1 MKRKIAFNDYG
12 FTSFLTVIF
21 LCILG
26 LGGGC
31 LFLVENASALYV
43 PSISVSTNALNSV
56 NGNAVLNSVNK
67 TTEIPVN
74 LTVQTNHRTGYTATM
89 SAETNETALV
99 NASSA
104 NNAKINSITS
114 PLGLANFPT
123 NSWGYKLSTE
133 TTYSPIP
140 GVGNP
145 ANLINT
151 SGKTDGLDSRVI
163 NVGMNLSQNLESG
176 RYVNKLVFSVVTNP
190 YEKEAV
196 LTAGPDFIQ
205 KVTALDTN
213 QTYDVWNENMG
224 KKENVRA
231 FRRSH
236 VAPAAVPANAVNVED
251 NASSDYEIK
260 VWFDAAEGVMYYW
273 APIEKIYLNQ
283 NASRMFMHFTKLT
296 ELELSGF
303 DTSRVENMTYMFRSL
318 HSMKSLDLSSFSTP
332 KLKDMTGMFYA
343 AIGLKTLN
351 FGNNFDTS
359 NVVSMSHIFLDA
371 NNLEYLDLAKFNTQ
385 NVTDMNHM
393 FRNMYAL
400 KAIKFGE
407 KFKTNNVI
415 NMGSMFAATCSLKEL
430 DLSNFNTSKVTKII
444 ELFGLVDFKGD
455 SFTCPGGDKL
465 ERVYV
470 SADFDT
476 SKVTESF
483 NMFAG
488 RTKLR
493 GGEGSFE
500 TNPSQAGIEWL
511 KIDRPGVRGYFTNV
525 NKRTISSL
533 SIMQNVDAGVCA
545 NSNLHEV
552 ASLVD
557 VRDGNTYT
565 VAKLKDN
572 KCWMTQ
578 NLRLV
583 NKTLT
588 QVDSDV
594 SANFTVPAS
603 NLNVANTYDSS
614 TVLPMVYFDPSK
626 PQDGAYYNWFTATA
640 GTGGRNIPEGADA
653 PSSVCPSGWR
663 LSQGG
668 NRSEYLTL
676 LNSYDG
682 NVANLRSAPLNFI
695 TPGYVH
701 ERNLIGINS
710 NGLYWSSTA
719 GPANWAHRMSV
730 WGNNSDQGS
739 SWQVDGALVRC
750 LVK

>member
-1 MKRKIAFNDYG
+1 MAFSNNG
-12 FTSFLTVIF
+12 APSFLTFVF
-21 LCILG
+21 LYILG

-31 LFLVENASALYV
+31 LFLIENVSVLYV
-43 PSISVSTNALNSV
+43 PSISVSTDTLSSV
-56 NGNAVLNSVNK
+56 NGNAVLNSTNK

-89 SAETNETALV
+89 SAETSETALV
-99 NASSA
+99 NVISSSST
-104 NNAKINSITS
+104 KINSIVS
-114 PLGLANFPT
+114 PVGLTNFPI

-133 TTYSPIP
+133 STYNPIP
-140 GVGNP
+140 GASNP

-151 SGKTDGLDSRVI
+151 SEKTNGLDSRVI
-163 NVGMNLSQNLESG
+163 NLGMNLSQNLESG
-176 RYVNKLVFSVVTNP
+176 RYTNKLVFSVVTNP

-213 QTYDVWNENMG
+213 QTFDVWTENMG
-224 KKENVRA
+224 RKENVRA

-236 VAPAAVPANAVNVED
+236 VASAAVPANAINVED
-251 NASSDYEIK
+251 NALSDYEIK
-260 VWFDAAEGVMYYW
+260 VWFNAVEGVMYYW

-283 NASRMFMHFTKLT
+283 NSARMFMYFTKLT
-296 ELELSGF
+296 DLELSGF
-303 DTSRVENMTYMFRSL
+303 DASRVENMTYMFRSID
-318 HSMKSLDLSSFSTP
+318 SMRSLDLSSFSTP
-332 KLKDMTGMFYA
+332 KLKDMTGMFYGA
-343 AIGLKTLN
+343 SGLKTLN
-351 FGNNFDTS
+351 FGDKFDTS
-359 NVVSMSHIFLDA
+359 NVVSMSHIFLDVMG
-371 NNLEYLDLAKFNTQ
+371 LEYVDLSKFNTQ

-400 KAIKFGE
+400 KAIKFG
-407 KFKTNNVI
+407 KNFKTNNVT

-430 DLSNFNTSKVTKII
+430 DLSGFNTSKVTKII
-444 ELFGLVDFKGD
+444 ELFGLVDVRGN
-455 SFTCPGGDKL
+455 SYTCPGGDKL
-465 ERVYV
+465 ERIYV
-470 SADFDT
+470 SEDFDT
-476 SKVTESF
+476 SRVTESF

-511 KIDRPGVRGYFTNV
+511 KIDRPGVKGYFTNV

-533 SIMQNVDAGVCA
+533 SIMQNVDAGICA

-552 ASLVD
+552 ATLVD
-557 VRDGNTYT
+557 VRDGNSYT

-588 QVDSDV
+588 PVDSDV

-614 TVLPMVYFDPSK
+614 TVLPMVYFNPGK

-640 GTGGRNIPEGADA
+640 GTGGRNIPEESDA
-653 PSSVCPSGWR
+653 SSSVCPSGWR

-668 NRSEYLTL
+668 SRSEYLTL

-682 NVANLRSAPLNFI
+682 NVSNLRGAPLNFI

-701 ERNLIGINS
+701 EQNLIGINS

-719 GPANWAHRMSV
+719 GPANWAHRMSI

>member
-1 MKRKIAFNDYG
+1 MNRKIAFNNYG
-12 FTSFLTVIF
+12 FTSFLTAIF

-26 LGGGC
+26 LGGC

-56 NGNAVLNSVNK
+56 NGNAVLNSTNK
-67 TTEIPVN
+67 TTEIPIN

-140 GVGNP
+140 GVGSP

-151 SGKTDGLDSRVI
+151 SEKTNGTDLRTI

-176 RYVNKLVFSVVTNP
+176 RYANKLVFSVITNP

-205 KVTALDTN
+205 KVTALDKN
-213 QTYDVWNENMG
+213 QTFDVWTENMG
-224 KKENVRA
+224 RKESVRA

-236 VAPAAVPANAVNVED
+236 VAPAAVPTNAINVED
-251 NASSDYEIK
+251 NELSDYEIK
-260 VWFDAAEGVMYYW
+260 VWFNVAEGVMYYW

-283 NASRMFMHFTKLT
+283 NSARMFMHFTKLI

-303 DTSRVENMTYMFRSL
+303 DASRVENMTYMFRSID
-318 HSMKSLDLSSFSTP
+318 SMKSLDLSSFSTP
-332 KLKDMTGMFYA
+332 KLKDMTGMFYGA
-343 AIGLKTLN
+343 SGLKTLN
-351 FGNNFDTS
+351 FGDKFDTS
-359 NVVSMSHIFLDA
+359 NVVSMSHIFLDVMG
-371 NNLEYLDLAKFNTQ
+371 LEYVDLAKFNTQ

-400 KAIKFGE
+400 KAIKFG
-407 KFKTNNVI
+407 KNFKTNNVT

-430 DLSNFNTSKVTKII
+430 DLSGFNTSKVTKII
-444 ELFGLVDFKGD
+444 ELFGLVDFRGN
-455 SFTCPGGDKL
+455 SYTCPGGDKL
-465 ERVYV
+465 ERIYV
-470 SADFDT
+470 SEDFDT
-476 SKVTESF
+476 SRVTESF

-493 GGEGSFE
+493 GGEGSFVAD
-500 TNPSQAGIEWL
+500 PSQAGIEWL
-511 KIDRPGVRGYFTNV
+511 KIDRPGVKGYFTNV
-525 NKRTISSL
+525 SKRTISSL
-533 SIMQNVDAGVCA
+533 SIMQNVDAEVCA
-545 NSNLHEV
+545 NSNLHE
-552 ASLVD
+552 ATTLVD
-557 VRDGNTYT
+557 VRDGNSYT

-572 KCWMTQ
+572 KCWMTE

-583 NKTLT
+583 DKVLTL
-588 QVDSDV
+588 VDSDV
-594 SANFTVPAS
+594 ASNFTVPAS
-603 NLNVANTYDSS
+603 NLNVANTYDSP
-614 TVLPMVYFDPSK
+614 TVLPMVYYNPSK

-640 GTGGRNIPEGADA
+640 GTGGRNIPEGVDA
-653 PSSVCPSGWR
+653 SSSVCPSGWR
-663 LSQGG
+663 LSYGG

-682 NVANLRSAPLNFI
+682 NVANLRGAPLNFI

-701 ERNLIGINS
+701 ERNLIGVNS

-719 GPANWAHRMSV
+719 GPANWAHRMSI

-739 SWQVDGALVRC
+739 SWQIDGALVRC

>member
-1 MKRKIAFNDYG
+1 MKRKNAFNNYG
-12 FTSFLTVIF
+12 FASFLTAIF

-31 LFLVENASALYV
+31 LFLTENVSALYV
-43 PSISVSTNALNSV
+43 PSISVSTDTLNSV

-89 SAETNETALV
+89 SAETSETALV

-104 NNAKINSITS
+104 NNTKINSITS
-114 PLGLANFPT
+114 PVGLANFPT

-133 TTYSPIP
+133 TNYNPIP
-140 GVGNP
+140 EVGSP

-151 SGKTDGLDSRVI
+151 SEKTSGADLRTI

-176 RYVNKLVFSVVTNP
+176 RYVNKLVFSVITNP

-213 QTYDVWNENMG
+213 QTYDVWTENMG
-224 KKENVRA
+224 RKESVRA

-236 VAPAAVPANAVNVED
+236 VAPAAVPVNAINVED
-251 NASSDYEIK
+251 NELSDYEIK
-260 VWFDAAEGVMYYW
+260 VWFNAAEGVMYYW
-273 APIEKIYLNQ
+273 APIEKIYLSQ
-283 NASRMFMHFTKLT
+283 NSARMFMYFTKLT

-303 DTSRVENMTYMFRSL
+303 DASRVENMTYMFRSID
-318 HSMKSLDLSSFSTP
+318 SMKSLDFSSFSTP

-343 AIGLKTLN
+343 ASGLKTLN
-351 FGNNFDTS
+351 FGDKFDTS
-359 NVVSMSHIFLDA
+359 NVISMSHIFLDVMG
-371 NNLEYLDLAKFNTQ
+371 LEYIDLSKFNTQ

-393 FRNMYAL
+393 FRNMHAL
-400 KAIKFGE
+400 KAIKFG
-407 KFKTNNVI
+407 KNFKTNNVT

-430 DLSNFNTSKVTKII
+430 DLSGFNTSKVTKII
-444 ELFGLVDFKGD
+444 ELFGLVDVRGN
-455 SFTCPGGDKL
+455 SYTCPGGDKL
-465 ERVYV
+465 ERIYV
-470 SADFDT
+470 SEDFDT
-476 SKVTESF
+476 SRVTESF

-493 GGEGSFE
+493 GGEGSFIADS
-500 TNPSQAGIEWL
+500 TQAGIDWL
-511 KIDRPGVRGYFTNV
+511 KIDRPGVKGYFTNV

-533 SIMQNVDAGVCA
+533 SIMQNVDAQVCA
-545 NSNLHEV
+545 NSNVHEV
-552 ASLVD
+552 ATLVD
-557 VRDGNTYT
+557 VRDGNSYT

-588 QVDSDV
+588 PIDSDV
-594 SANFTVPAS
+594 TSNFTVPAS
-603 NLNVANTYDSS
+603 NLSVANTYDSS
-614 TVLPMVYFDPSK
+614 TVLPMVYFDPSR

-640 GTGGRNIPEGADA
+640 GTGSRNIPEGVDVS
-653 PSSVCPSGWR
+653 SSVCPSGWR
-663 LSQGG
+663 LSYGG
-668 NRSEYLTL
+668 SRSEYLSL

-695 TPGYVH
+695 TPGYAH
-701 ERNLIGINS
+701 ERNLIGIGS

-719 GPANWAHRMSV
+719 GPANWAHRMSI